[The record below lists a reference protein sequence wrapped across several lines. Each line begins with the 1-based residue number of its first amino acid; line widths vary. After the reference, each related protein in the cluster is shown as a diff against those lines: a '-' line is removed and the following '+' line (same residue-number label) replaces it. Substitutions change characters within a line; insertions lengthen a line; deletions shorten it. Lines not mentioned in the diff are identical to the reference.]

1 MRILLITPYYA
12 PDLGPSAPL
21 FTMLCEE
28 LVKLGYEV
36 SVIAAVP
43 HYPTGKVSPE
53 FRGKLIQYEKRNGV
67 NVTMVWVPSV
77 NRANL
82 KQRFLTF
89 ICYQVLATLVGMKNH
104 YDVLIVSNPALEAG
118 LPFLVLGVIR
128 QKPAIFSVHDIYP
141 DVGIRL
147 GVFRHKVIIKLVEC
161 IEYFCINR
169 ATYVRVLSEGFRKF
183 FRSKGVPDSKL
194 VLIWDWV
201 DTDLIR
207 PLPRINQFSKHWGL
221 NNSFVVMYA
230 GNIGFSQGLEQV
242 IEAAKLLAK
251 HSEILFV
258 FVGDGANKENLK
270 KRVQKEALSNVRF
283 IPFQPRKLLPLVLAS
298 ADISLI
304 GLKKGISNDSVPSKC
319 FSILASSRPIIASV
333 DKGSDTWNLINRA
346 KCGICVEPENPK
358 ALADAVLNLY
368 YDKNYRMQL
377 GKNAREYVIN
387 HHSHIVAAQKF
398 HKIIQPLIK

>member
-28 LVKLGYEV
+28 LVKLGHEV

-53 FRGKLIQYEKRNGV
+53 FKGKLIQHEKRNGV
-67 NVTMVWVPSV
+67 NVTRLWVPSV

-89 ICYQVLATLVGMKNH
+89 ICYQVLATLVGMKYH
-104 YDVLIVSNPALEAG
+104 YEVVIVTDPIIETG
-118 LPFLVLGVIR
+118 LPFLVLGKIR
-128 QKPAIFSVHDIYP
+128 QKPIILSVEDLYP
-141 DVGIRL
+141 EVGIKL
-147 GVFRHKVIIKLVEC
+147 GIFKSYWIIKLIQCLEQFYYSQAKY
-161 IEYFCINR
+161 I
-169 ATYVRVLSEGFRKF
+169 RVLSDGFKQILKK
-183 FRSKGVPDSKL
+183 KGVPESKL
-194 VLIWDWV
+194 ALIWNWV
-201 DTDLIR
+201 DTDFIK

-230 GNIGFSQGLEQV
+230 GNIGFSQDLEQV

-251 HSEILFV
+251 HPEILFV
-258 FVGDGANKENLK
+258 FVGDGANKENLEKMAK
-270 KRVQKEALSNVRF
+270 KKALSNVKF

-304 GLKKGISNDSVPSKC
+304 SLKKGISNDSVPSKC

-398 HKIIQPLIK
+398 HKIIQSAKK